1 MFWFNAIGSSAKKR
15 KNRGSHPLCPQE
27 VLEIHDGCFTRAPLT
42 WGLPSSTPLPFL
54 PEWQRR
60 NVGFSNIYSLFYK
73 GIRPSDSRRR
83 PTKLT
88 GYFCLD
94 RAGLVEEKT
103 DNSSWRFWLGLLHV
117 FPIWSSTLHWTK
129 LDCKTYCILPSGTT
143 LSNTLPSWSW
153 RSRRLAIKNF
163 GNYEKIE
170 IKRATYLKHG
180 TETAVLSNGN
190 RQKCHYGISQ
200 LKQSKS

>member
-1 MFWFNAIGSSAKKR
+1 
-15 KNRGSHPLCPQE
+15 
-27 VLEIHDGCFTRAPLT
+27 LT

-60 NVGFSNIYSLFYK
+60 NGGFCNIYSLFYK

-94 RAGLVEEKT
+94 RAGLVERRRT
-103 DNSSWRFWLGLLHV
+103 THHGV
-117 FPIWSSTLHWTK
+117 FDLAYLRCIPNMIIYSHWTK
-129 LDCKTYCILPSGTT
+129 LDCKHTVYCPMEAT

-170 IKRATYLKHG
+170 IGRATYLKHG
-180 TETAVLSNGN
+180 TETAVLSNGPIG
-190 RQKCHYGISQ
+190 KMSLWH
-200 LKQSKS
+200 